1 MTVAIITMIQM
12 IWQMFS
18 PWKVSSWSPYSIGVY
33 FCALKNGTAV
43 PTSSNKQGLFE
54 IQKKDNWTPC
64 GYFHLLAVHQKTC
77 AGVVISRC
85 TQVGK
90 GIQVFAFRVVPRTKR
105 ERWWLQWW
113 FEHLSTFPCALT
125 PPIKPPEPLWPPI
138 VRKPSSQTSAHVPL
152 APFRRVSRDPP

>member
-1 MTVAIITMIQM
+1 
-12 IWQMFS
+12 MFS

-90 GIQVFAFRVVPRTKR
+90 GIQVFAFRVVPGT
-105 ERWWLQWW
+105 ERGWWWQLW
-113 FEHLSTFPCALT
+113 FEHLSTFPWGVGQ
-125 PPIKPPEPLWPPI
+125 PPPI
-138 VRKPSSQTSAHVPL
+138 VTKPVLKGRAHIPSPL
-152 APFRRVSRDPP
+152 FWRLSFVSPLIKEKHSILN